1 MFSARIKLLARSLG
15 WHLSLWYAVGFV
27 VSFGLVGAF
36 AFWIIRDNDQRADRA
51 EIREEFDHDAARC
64 RQVGTDALLAETQA
78 EQPDPEP
85 TLLRVSS
92 AVGPTLLLV
101 PPFDVGKGGTRGIE
115 AQLIRHRVQ
124 GWQRLDDPGTRSSWQ
139 VYAEPMPDGA
149 WLQVAKSD
157 RRNWESRAR
166 LRGALVPVTGFVVV
180 ASLLGA
186 AVLTTRALRPVR
198 RLIETTRRVIQSGD
212 MTARVPTRAV
222 VGNELDEL
230 NALFN
235 QMLARNESLIR
246 GMHEA
251 LDNVAHDLRTPL
263 TRLRSSAEAALRGPS
278 ADAGLRGEA
287 LADAL
292 EESERTLA
300 ILRVLID
307 ISEAEH
313 GAMRL
318 GLEPLRLEELVGVAV
333 ELYAHVAEEHGVRC
347 EVSISNEL
355 LVRGDRVRLQQVI
368 ANLLENAIKYSRP
381 DTTVRIE
388 AGWDDDLRQRVW
400 LWVRDEGIGIAAHD
414 LPRIWDRLYRADR
427 SRSTRGSGLG
437 LSLVKAIVQ
446 AHGGTVE
453 VVSEPNKGSTFT
465 LLLPTAEE
473 RETKAT

>member
-1 MFSARIKLLARSLG
+1 MFSARVEPPTRSLG
-15 WHLSLWYAVGFV
+15 WHLSFWYAVGFV

-36 AFWIIRDNDQRADRA
+36 AFWVIRDNDWRADRA
-51 EIREEFDHDAARC
+51 EIREEFDHAAARC
-64 RQVGTDALLAETQA
+64 RQVGTDAFLAETRA
-78 EQPDPEP
+78 EQPDPET

-92 AVGPTLLLV
+92 APGPTLLLV
-101 PPFDVGKGGTRGIE
+101 PPFDVGKGGTRSIE
-115 AQLIRHRVQ
+115 AQLTRHRVE
-124 GWQRLDDPGTRSSWQ
+124 GWQRLDDPGTGSSWQ
-139 VYAEPMPDGA
+139 AYAEPLPGGD

-157 RRNWESRAR
+157 RRNGESRAR
-166 LRGALVPVTGFVVV
+166 LRGALLPVTGFVVV
-180 ASLLGA
+180 AGLLGA

-212 MTARVPTRAV
+212 MTARVPARAA

-235 QMLARNESLIR
+235 QMLSRNENLIR

-263 TRLRSSAEAALRGPS
+263 TRLRASAEAALRGPS

-318 GLEPLRLEELVGVAV
+318 HLEPLRLAELVATAV
-333 ELYAHVAEEHGVRC
+333 ELYELVAEEHGVRC
-347 EVSISNEL
+347 EVNLSDEL
-355 LVRGDRVRLQQVI
+355 CVRGDRVRLQQVI
-368 ANLLENAIKYSRP
+368 ANLLENAIKYSAP
-381 DTTVRIE
+381 GATVRIE
-388 AGWDDDLRQRVW
+388 AGWDDDLRRRVW

-414 LPRIWDRLYRADR
+414 LLRIWDRLYRADR

-446 AHGGTVE
+446 AHGGAVE
-453 VVSEPNKGSTFT
+453 VVSETHKGSTFT
-465 LLLPTAEE
+465 LLLPAAEE
-473 RETKAT
+473 NRAEIA